1 MWSDE
6 MAKKELLRKGWGQ
19 MRWQKRV
26 LIKIIFEKFDATE
39 KLKKKN
45 ITFHRSRTHGVT
57 FRYDVVNQCSNEP
70 LGYKSAKSNIL
81 SFYQLS
87 IHVYIEFF

>member
-45 ITFHRSRTHGVT
+45 ITFHRS
-57 FRYDVVNQCSNEP
+57 
-70 LGYKSAKSNIL
+70 
-81 SFYQLS
+81 
-87 IHVYIEFF
+87 